1 MRDTKGSLIVISGP
15 SGSGKG
21 TVVKRLVEKYDGYML
36 SVSATTRSP
45 RKGEINGVHYHFI
58 TAEQFDEIVS
68 KGGFIEYAK
77 YSRASYGTPKGP
89 VVEALEQGRHVILEI
104 EICGARQVKQRMP
117 EAKTVMLIPPTYEEL
132 KKRLT
137 DRGTETDDEIK
148 RRLDIAMN
156 EIRQIDF
163 FDCIVINDD
172 VDAAAER
179 LDAVAH
185 GNYTDGTDRYELAE
199 RFFKNENADI
209 TNV

>member
-1 MRDTKGSLIVISGP
+1 MRDTKGSLLVISGP

-21 TVVKRLVEKYDGYML
+21 TVVKRLVENYDGYML

-58 TAEQFDEIVS
+58 TPEQFDDMVS
-68 KGGFIEYAK
+68 KGGFIEYAR
-77 YSRASYGTPKGP
+77 YSKSSYGTPAEP
-89 VVEALEQGRHVILEI
+89 VAEALAQGRHVILEI

-117 EAKTVMLIPPTYEEL
+117 EAKTVMLIPPTYQEL
-132 KKRLT
+132 KKRLI
-137 DRGTETDDEIK
+137 DRGTETEDEIK
-148 RRLDIAMN
+148 RRLDIAMG

-185 GNYTDGTDRYELAE
+185 GKYLDATDRHELAA
-199 RFFKNENADI
+199 RFLKHDDQP
-209 TNV
+209 

>member
-1 MRDTKGSLIVISGP
+1 MRDTKGSLLVISGP

-58 TAEQFDEIVS
+58 TPEQFDEIVS

-77 YSRASYGTPKGP
+77 YSKSSYGTPLEP
-89 VVEALEQGRHVILEI
+89 VVKALEQGRHVILEI
-104 EICGARQVKQRMP
+104 EICGARQVKRRMP

-137 DRGTETDDEIK
+137 DRGTEAEDEIK
-148 RRLDIAMN
+148 RRLDIAMG

-172 VDAAAER
+172 VDSAAER
-179 LDAVAH
+179 LDDVAH
-185 GNYTDGTDRYELAE
+185 GKYLDATDRNELAAQ
-199 RFFKNENADI
+199 FLKHDNQL
-209 TNV
+209 

>member
-1 MRDTKGSLIVISGP
+1 MRDTKGSLLVISGP

-58 TAEQFDEIVS
+58 TPEQFDDMVS
-68 KGGFIEYAK
+68 KGGFIEYAR
-77 YSRASYGTPKGP
+77 YSKSSYGTPAEP
-89 VVEALEQGRHVILEI
+89 VAEALAQGRHVILEI

-117 EAKTVMLIPPTYEEL
+117 EAKTVMLIPPTYQEL
-132 KKRLT
+132 KKRLI
-137 DRGTETDDEIK
+137 DRGTETEDEIK
-148 RRLDIAMN
+148 RRLDIAMG

-185 GNYTDGTDRYELAE
+185 GKYLDATDRHELAA
-199 RFFKNENADI
+199 RFLKHDDQP
-209 TNV
+209 

>member
-1 MRDTKGSLIVISGP
+1 MRDTKGSLLVISGP

-21 TVVKRLVEKYDGYML
+21 TVVKRLVENYDGYML

-58 TAEQFDEIVS
+58 TPEQFDDMVS
-68 KGGFIEYAK
+68 KGGFIEYAR
-77 YSRASYGTPKGP
+77 YSKSSYGTPAEP
-89 VVEALEQGRHVILEI
+89 VAVALAQGRHVILEI

-117 EAKTVMLIPPTYEEL
+117 EAKTVMLIPPTYQEL
-132 KKRLT
+132 KKRLI
-137 DRGTETDDEIK
+137 DRGTETEDEIK
-148 RRLDIAMN
+148 RRLDIAMG

-185 GNYTDGTDRYELAE
+185 GKYLDATDRHELAA
-199 RFFKNENADI
+199 RFLKHDDQP
-209 TNV
+209 

>member
-1 MRDTKGSLIVISGP
+1 MRDTKGSLLVISGP

-21 TVVKRLVEKYDGYML
+21 TVVKRLVENYDGYML

-58 TAEQFDEIVS
+58 TPEQFDDMVS
-68 KGGFIEYAK
+68 KGGFIEYAR
-77 YSRASYGTPKGP
+77 YSKSSYGTPAEP
-89 VVEALEQGRHVILEI
+89 VAVALAQGRHVILEI
-104 EICGARQVKQRMP
+104 EISGARQVKQRMP
-117 EAKTVMLIPPTYEEL
+117 EAKTVMLIPPTYQEL
-132 KKRLT
+132 KKRLI
-137 DRGTETDDEIK
+137 DRGTETEDEIK
-148 RRLDIAMN
+148 RRLDIAMG

-185 GNYTDGTDRYELAE
+185 GKYLDATDRHELAA
-199 RFFKNENADI
+199 RFLKHDDQP
-209 TNV
+209 

>member
-1 MRDTKGSLIVISGP
+1 MRDTKGSLLVISGP

-58 TAEQFDEIVS
+58 TPEQFDDMVS
-68 KGGFIEYAK
+68 KGGFIEYAR
-77 YSRASYGTPKGP
+77 YSKSSYGTPAEP
-89 VVEALEQGRHVILEI
+89 VAEALAQGRHVILEI

-117 EAKTVMLIPPTYEEL
+117 EAKTVMLIPPTYQEL

-137 DRGTETDDEIK
+137 DRGTETEDEIK
-148 RRLDIAMN
+148 RRLDIAMG

-185 GNYTDGTDRYELAE
+185 GKYLDATDRHELAA
-199 RFFKNENADI
+199 RFLKHDDQP
-209 TNV
+209 

>member
-1 MRDTKGSLIVISGP
+1 MRDTKGSLLVISGP

-58 TAEQFDEIVS
+58 TPEQFDDMVS
-68 KGGFIEYAK
+68 KGGFIEYAR
-77 YSRASYGTPKGP
+77 YSKSSYGTPAEP
-89 VVEALEQGRHVILEI
+89 VAEALAQGRHVILEI

-117 EAKTVMLIPPTYEEL
+117 EAKTVMLIPPTYHEL

-137 DRGTETDDEIK
+137 DRGTETEDEIK
-148 RRLDIAMN
+148 RRLDIAMG

-185 GNYTDGTDRYELAE
+185 GKYLDATDRHELAA
-199 RFFKNENADI
+199 RFLKHDDQP
-209 TNV
+209 

>member
-1 MRDTKGSLIVISGP
+1 MHDTNGTKGSLLVISGP

-21 TVVKRLVEKYDGYML
+21 TVVRRLVEKYDGYML

-45 RKGEINGVHYHFI
+45 RKGETDGVHYHFI
-58 TAEQFDEIVS
+58 TAEQFDEIAS

-77 YSRASYGTPKGP
+77 YSKSSYGTPLLP

-148 RRLDIAMN
+148 RRLDIAMG

-179 LDAVAH
+179 LDDVAH
-185 GNYTDGTDRYELAE
+185 GKYLDVTDRNELAA
-199 RFFKNENADI
+199 RFLKNNL
-209 TNV
+209 